1 MNKELTKEQ
10 YEAAHTILGF
20 CRIFTDQMVKCMKNS
35 GLDKMGYHL
44 NISFDP
50 VTYENSQV
58 SIGRVG
64 LEKEITVDG
73 GTEWWTSAFIQR
85 HIVDEGWVI
94 GHDPY
99 AEIGTLPEDIR
110 YPEERIVS
118 KRMAEKTEHPYPPD
132 GFWVGTD
139 YCDPVLGGGM

>member
-1 MNKELTKEQ
+1 MNREQ

-20 CRIFTDQMVKCMKNS
+20 CRIFTDQMVKCMRNS
-35 GLDKMGYHL
+35 GLDKLGYHL

-50 VTYENSQV
+50 VTYESGKT

-64 LEKEITVDG
+64 LEKEISDQG

-85 HIVDEGWVI
+85 HIVDEGWMI

-99 AEIGTLPEDIR
+99 AEIGTLPENVR
-110 YPEERIVS
+110 YPEERDVS
-118 KRMAEKTEHPYPPD
+118 NRVAKYSEHPYPMD
-132 GFWVGTD
+132 GMWIGLD
-139 YCDPVLGGGM
+139 YNDPVLDGGQ